1 MRRWITCPSLDGVN
15 PRLAA
20 MIAFSTAFT
29 IERSHT
35 CTLIMRGCGMLTVAS

>member
-1 MRRWITCPSLDGVN
+1 
-15 PRLAA
+15 

-35 CTLIMRGCGMLTVAS
+35 CTLIMRGCGTLTVAT